1 MRNGTFEP
9 PCISLYKYYKFPSQ
23 FSEEQYAHSVTPLE
37 QMCNATNF
45 THIFVNNKCYTMH
58 TELKTYLAAKSSCN
72 DFPGISGYLAQPRNS
87 SDLNILNNLL
97 MASCFSEK
105 NFSENSETI
114 LKITPKYKKYSMK
127 HKSTS

>member
-1 MRNGTFEP
+1 
-9 PCISLYKYYKFPSQ
+9 
-23 FSEEQYAHSVTPLE
+23 
-37 QMCNATNF
+37 MCNATNF
-45 THIFVNNKCYTMH
+45 TSIFVNNKCYTLHQETKNH
-58 TELKTYLAAKSSCN
+58 TAAKSSCN
-72 DFPGISGYLAQPRNS
+72 DIPGVTGYLTQPQNS

-114 LKITPKYKKYSMK
+114 FKITPKYKKYSMK